1 MLIVMRL
8 FLNFIHIIEE
18 KNMNTASNHSLWA
31 IGSGAEEASTGFT
44 PNNQSEHI
52 SSGLNFASIS
62 HPKMDGLSYEHQRR
76 FRSLRDYV
84 NALFSQHARLI
95 VIRLDLKY
103 TGEFIPYTSIE
114 QAQED
119 ISHLFANTRH
129 NALFDDLAGYVW
141 KLEESSQ
148 EGYHYHLI
156 LFFTNAHK
164 QNDGYYG
171 EAIGQYWQNVI
182 TQGRGCYFNCNRSE
196 YKGQQSDL
204 AIGRIEHSDAQK
216 RYDLLGILA
225 YFCKEEQALQ
235 QKLPRIRTIRRGD
248 FPEEVKEKLGRPR
261 GKSILHN
268 L

>member
-1 MLIVMRL
+1 MS
-8 FLNFIHIIEE
+8 
-18 KNMNTASNHSLWA
+18 TASNNSLWA
-31 IGSGAEEASTGFT
+31 MGSGVEEASTGFIHD
-44 PNNQSEHI
+44 NQSGHI
-52 SSGLNFASIS
+52 SSGFSFNSAI
-62 HPKMDGLSYEHQRR
+62 HPKMAGLSYEHQRR

-103 TGEFIPYTSIE
+103 IGAFIPYTSLE

-156 LFFTNAHK
+156 LFFTNEHK

-171 EAIGQYWQNVI
+171 EEIGQYWQNVI
-182 TQGRGCYFNCNRSE
+182 TRGRGCYFNCNRSE
-196 YKGQQSDL
+196 YKANQSNL
-204 AIGRIEHSDAQK
+204 AIGRVKHSDVQTCHE
-216 RYDLLGILA
+216 LLGILA
-225 YFCKEEQALQ
+225 YFCKEEQFIRDKPAGIRVIGCGR
-235 QKLPRIRTIRRGD
+235 LPDMRKI
-248 FPEEVKEKLGRPR
+248 PLGRPR
-261 GKSILHN
+261 KY
-268 L
+268 

>member
-1 MLIVMRL
+1 MLTVMRL
-8 FLNFIHIIEE
+8 FLNFIHNIEE
-18 KNMNTASNHSLWA
+18 KNMNTTINHSLWA
-31 IGSGAEEASTGFT
+31 MGSGVEVASTGFI
-44 PNNQSEHI
+44 PNNQSGHI
-52 SSGLNFASIS
+52 SSGFNFDNII
-62 HPKMDGLSYEHQRR
+62 HPKMDGLSYAHQRR
-76 FRSLRDYV
+76 FRSLRDYT

-103 TGEFIPYTSIE
+103 IGAFIPYTSLE

-156 LFFTNAHK
+156 LFFTNEHK

-171 EAIGQYWQNVI
+171 EEIGQYWQNVI

-204 AIGRIEHSDAQK
+204 AIGRVKHSDVQK

-235 QKLPRIRTIRRGD
+235 QKLPRIRTIAHGKLLNAG
-248 FPEEVKEKLGRPR
+248 EIKLGRPR
-261 GKSILHN
+261 SYGFKI
-268 L
+268 